1 MKNIL
6 FIVFLL
12 AVTSIFG
19 TSSCSNAQDESESN
33 NSSDTLSIENTT
45 TVDSVDSIAINND
58 TISVNDSIFS
68 TNEDVL
74 PEMPND
80 QIEDESKQPEVEPS
94 LENNNQN
101 LETEN
106 IQNAEQARIDALRT
120 EMIQIEGKLLR
131 EREQFNR
138 LYQQYRSLMSQYGT
152 TRTNPYFFDDM
163 MGVINRVINLSER
176 GKKIATELGNYEMVE
191 NYEKDLQMARNAKN
205 YLIINH

>member
-6 FIVFLL
+6 FLVFLL
-12 AVTSIFG
+12 AVTSVFG
-19 TSSCSNAQDESESN
+19 ISSCNNVQDGSISS
-33 NSSDTLSIENTT
+33 NSSDTLPIEDTT
-45 TVDSVDSIAINND
+45 NVDSIAINDD
-58 TISVNDSIFS
+58 TISVNDSIS
-68 TNEDVL
+68 TTNEEIL
-74 PEMPND
+74 PKEPVD
-80 QIEDESKQPEVEPS
+80 HLEQESKQEEVES
-94 LENNNQN
+94 SFEKNDQN
-101 LETEN
+101 IETEN
-106 IQNAEQARIDALRT
+106 IQNAEQARLDALRT